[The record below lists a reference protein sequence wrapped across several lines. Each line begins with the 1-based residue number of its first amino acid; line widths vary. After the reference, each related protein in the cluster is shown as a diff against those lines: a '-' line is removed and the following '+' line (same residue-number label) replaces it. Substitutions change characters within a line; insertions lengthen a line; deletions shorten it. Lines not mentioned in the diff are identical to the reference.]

1 MGGLGGRSS
10 VHAVTAAS
18 YPPARPEAVLS
29 VEEAMALMHA
39 VFRQHS

>member
-18 YPPARPEAVLS
+18 YPPVLKLCS
-29 VEEAMALMHA
+29 PSKAMALMHA

>member
-18 YPPARPEAVLS
+18 YPPVLKLCS
-29 VEEAMALMHA
+29 HPSKAMALMHA